1 MSHGY
6 HAVADAVFS
15 PYTLTARA
23 VMVVVSVL
31 YINGVI
37 DMGMIDVTNYGIP
50 EEYLPY
56 MLGAVL
62 IMGLLTAIGLRRYF
76 HDKAA
81 TDAGYTNPYE
91 MAYDKRYDFGTAVG
105 FLLGAAAGIYMAP
118 AVADA
123 VFIGAG
129 QWTFVLC
136 AGLSAALMVVVI
148 TTLIHF
154 GLRKW
159 IIKTKEYYEDV
170 VDDIKDLVDTV
181 TKPLDDASSGAVTE
195 AVSADVHVKAKKG

>member
-1 MSHGY
+1 MTKGCR
-6 HAVADAVFS
+6 AIADAVFS
-15 PYTLTARA
+15 PYTLTARG
-23 VMVVVSVL
+23 VMALAAIL

-37 DMGMIDVTNYGIP
+37 DMGMIDVSNYGIP
-50 EEYLPY
+50 EDYIPY
-56 MLGAVL
+56 MLAAAL
-62 IMGLLTAIGLRRYF
+62 ILGLLSAIGLRRHF

-81 TDAGYTNPYE
+81 TDAGYKNPYE
-91 MAYDKRYDFGTAVG
+91 LPYDKRYDFGTVVG
-105 FLLGAAAGIYMAP
+105 FLLGSAAGMYMAP

-123 VFIGAG
+123 VFVGAG

-136 AGLSAALMVVVI
+136 AALSAALMVVVI

-159 IIKTKEYYEDV
+159 VIKTKEYYESV

-181 TKPLDDASSGAVTE
+181 TKPLDDQTSSE
-195 AVSADVHVKAKKG
+195 AVAVAATDNHVKAKKG

>member
-1 MSHGY
+1 MSHGC

-105 FLLGAAAGIYMAP
+105 FLLGAAAGMYMAP

-159 IIKTKEYYEDV
+159 VIKTKEYYEDV

-181 TKPLDDASSGAVTE
+181 TKPLGDTAETPVAETVAVE
-195 AVSADVHVKAKKG
+195 AHVKAKKG

>member
-1 MSHGY
+1 MSHGC

-23 VMVVVSVL
+23 VMVVVSIL

-105 FLLGAAAGIYMAP
+105 FLGMYMAP

-136 AGLSAALMVVVI
+136 AALSSALMVVVI

-159 IIKTKEYYEDV
+159 VIKTKEYYESV

-181 TKPLDDASSGAVTE
+181 TKPLGDTAETPVAETVAVE
-195 AVSADVHVKAKKG
+195 AHVKAKKG

>member
-1 MSHGY
+1 MNPGCR
-6 HAVADAVFS
+6 AVADAVFS
-15 PYTLTARA
+15 PYTLAARG
-23 VMVVVSVL
+23 VMVAVSIL

-37 DMGMIDVTNYGIP
+37 DMGMIDVSNYGIP
-50 EEYLPY
+50 DEYVPY
-56 MLGAVL
+56 MLAAVL
-62 IMGLLTAIGLRRYF
+62 ILGLLTAIGLRRHF

-81 TDAGYTNPYE
+81 TKAGYENPYD
-91 MAYDKRYDFGTAVG
+91 MAYDKRYDFGTVVG
-105 FLLGAAAGIYMAP
+105 FLLGSAAGMYMAP

-136 AGLSAALMVVVI
+136 AGLSSALMVVVI

-159 IIKTKEYYEDV
+159 VIKTKEYYEDV

-195 AVSADVHVKAKKG
+195 AVSADAHVKAKKG

>member
-1 MSHGY
+1 MSHGC

-81 TDAGYTNPYE
+81 TNAGYTNPYE

-105 FLLGAAAGIYMAP
+105 FLLGAAAGMYMAP
-118 AVADA
+118 AIADA

-159 IIKTKEYYEDV
+159 VIKTKEYYEDV
-170 VDDIKDLVDTV
+170 VDDIKDLVDIV

-195 AVSADVHVKAKKG
+195 AVSADAHVKAKKG

>member
-1 MSHGY
+1 MSHGC
-6 HAVADAVFS
+6 HAVAAAVFS

-105 FLLGAAAGIYMAP
+105 FLLGAAAGMYMAP

-123 VFIGAG
+123 MFIGAG

-136 AGLSAALMVVVI
+136 AGLSTALMVVVI

-159 IIKTKEYYEDV
+159 VIKTKEYYEDV

-181 TKPLDDASSGAVTE
+181 TKPLGDTAETPVAETVAVE
-195 AVSADVHVKAKKG
+195 AHVKAKKG

>member
-6 HAVADAVFS
+6 RAVADAVFS
-15 PYTLTARA
+15 PYTLAARG
-23 VMVVVSVL
+23 VMVTVSIL

-37 DMGMIDVTNYGIP
+37 DMGMIDVSNYGIP
-50 EEYLPY
+50 DEYVPY
-56 MLGAVL
+56 MLAAVL
-62 IMGLLTAIGLRRYF
+62 ILGLLTAIGLRRHF

-81 TDAGYTNPYE
+81 TKAGYENPYD
-91 MAYDKRYDFGTAVG
+91 MAYDKRYDFGTVVG
-105 FLLGAAAGIYMAP
+105 FLLGSAAGMYMAP

-136 AGLSAALMVVVI
+136 AGLSSALMVVAI

-159 IIKTKEYYEDV
+159 VIKTKEYYEDV

-195 AVSADVHVKAKKG
+195 AVSADAHVKAKKG

>member
-1 MSHGY
+1 MTHGW
-6 HAVADAVFS
+6 HAIADAVFS
-15 PYTLTARA
+15 PYTLTARG
-23 VMVVVSVL
+23 VMVVAAIL

-50 EEYLPY
+50 EEYIPY

-62 IMGLLTAIGLRRYF
+62 ILGLLTAIGLRRHF

-81 TDAGYTNPYE
+81 TDAGYENPYDLP
-91 MAYDKRYDFGTAVG
+91 YDKRYDFGTVVG
-105 FLLGAAAGIYMAP
+105 FLLGSAAGMYMAP

-136 AGLSAALMVVVI
+136 AGLCAAFMVVVI
-148 TTLIHF
+148 TTMIHF

-159 IIKTKEYYEDV
+159 VIKTKEYYDSV

-181 TKPLDDASSGAVTE
+181 TKPLDGTSADTVTELAVTD
-195 AVSADVHVKAKKG
+195 AHVKAKKG

>member
-1 MSHGY
+1 MSHGC

-195 AVSADVHVKAKKG
+195 AVFADAHVKAKKG